1 MGLVF
6 IVTILWAPT
15 GIMGIVDRLGR
26 WRQNSGSKPE

>member
-15 GIMGIVDRLGR
+15 GIMGIVNRLLGR
-26 WRQNSGSKPE
+26 SPRAGDKPA

>member
-15 GIMGIVDRLGR
+15 GIMGMISRLRATGTTAR
-26 WRQNSGSKPE
+26 SEPA